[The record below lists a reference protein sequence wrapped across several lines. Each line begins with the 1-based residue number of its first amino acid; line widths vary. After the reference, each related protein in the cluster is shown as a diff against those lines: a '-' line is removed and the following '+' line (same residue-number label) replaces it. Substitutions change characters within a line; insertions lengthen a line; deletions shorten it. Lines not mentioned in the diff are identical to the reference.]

1 MLSKLSVIF
10 RLAVGLAALAIAGLV
25 FYAMVETKPE
35 PTRATALEAPPV
47 VETLRVRRV
56 DVPIEWTGYGTA
68 RPLDAADIA
77 SEVQGRVIERPESVE
92 DGEPIAEGDLIVALD
107 PTVYG
112 GRVESLERQIEEVR
126 ANIDSLEIEEASLR
140 EQVALTEEQVAAAR
154 RDLERA
160 RDALAQGAGN
170 ESQVD
175 ARIQTLQ
182 RELVTLESLR
192 QRLSDV
198 PARREALRA
207 RLATRRA
214 DLRVAQHD
222 LDQTRITSPL
232 SGVLQSVEA
241 EVGEYLSPGEPV
253 ARVVDLSRIEV
264 PVRLP
269 ASAAGTVARGD
280 AVELRPDGP
289 SSAVWR
295 GEVVRIAPE
304 ADEAR
309 RTVTVFVEI
318 DQTERGDQP
327 DDAPVLQPG
336 RFVSARVTTDE
347 MEPRL
352 VAPRRVVDVDRV
364 LIAEPI
370 TPRSAREDTSDD
382 PRFTRIDVEAADR
395 LMRVREVDVNVERY
409 VEARFPGLDPR
420 ETQWA
425 ILSDRG
431 VAPSRALRAGDY
443 MVLSRGERIRPDT
456 LIDAREPA
464 TPASTARNGGSS

>member
-1 MLSKLSVIF
+1 
-10 RLAVGLAALAIAGLV
+10 
-25 FYAMVETKPE
+25 
-35 PTRATALEAPPV
+35 
-47 VETLRVRRV
+47 
-56 DVPIEWTGYGTA
+56 
-68 RPLDAADIA
+68 
-77 SEVQGRVIERPESVE
+77 
-92 DGEPIAEGDLIVALD
+92 
-107 PTVYG
+107 
-112 GRVESLERQIEEVR
+112 
-126 ANIDSLEIEEASLR
+126 
-140 EQVALTEEQVAAAR
+140 
-154 RDLERA
+154 
-160 RDALAQGAGN
+160 
-170 ESQVD
+170 
-175 ARIQTLQ
+175 
-182 RELVTLESLR
+182 
-192 QRLSDV
+192 
-198 PARREALRA
+198 
-207 RLATRRA
+207 
-214 DLRVAQHD
+214 
-222 LDQTRITSPL
+222 
-232 SGVLQSVEA
+232 
-241 EVGEYLSPGEPV
+241 
-253 ARVVDLSRIEV
+253 
-264 PVRLP
+264 
-269 ASAAGTVARGD
+269 
-280 AVELRPDGP
+280 
-289 SSAVWR
+289 VWR

-318 DQTERGDQP
+318 DQTERGDQM